1 MDCKVQD
8 VRKNIRYKILT
19 INGEDYLLDI
29 RPTLL
34 KVLFPFL
41 FWRFPFKI
49 FHIDDALLEE
59 LKLKKKKQ
67 KASVNTVLFVG
78 GTAVFISKYFL
89 DSLVEFLELHT
100 SVMLNVIIVVLAILI
115 VFSFR
120 FYLSHL
126 YRKDIYKIVNL
137 ELLPSYHVRVKPKL
151 IKNYIKVAYIYL
163 LFLVLSIVGF
173 MLYIGWGGNVFILI
187 VACTLL
193 FIVLLISKVIIEEE
207 AKVKFKDKL

>member
-1 MDCKVQD
+1 MNMV
-8 VRKNIRYKILT
+8 YSS
-19 INGEDYLLDI
+19 
-29 RPTLL
+29 
-34 KVLFPFL
+34 FPFTQT
-41 FWRFPFKI
+41 I
-49 FHIDDALLEE
+49 
-59 LKLKKKKQ
+59 
-67 KASVNTVLFVG
+67 
-78 GTAVFISKYFL
+78 
-89 DSLVEFLELHT
+89 LH
-100 SVMLNVIIVVLAILI
+100 
-115 VFSFR
+115 
-120 FYLSHL
+120 SHL

-137 ELLPSYHVRVKPKL
+137 ELLSSYHVRVKPKL